1 MGIDIRNQLTCT
13 EIDSIISALK
23 KCYVYD
29 RPLAKII
36 DKLDAMKWD
45 GERLNPRECEILK
58 QCMREW

>member
-45 GERLNPRECEILK
+45 GEIESS
-58 QCMREW
+58 